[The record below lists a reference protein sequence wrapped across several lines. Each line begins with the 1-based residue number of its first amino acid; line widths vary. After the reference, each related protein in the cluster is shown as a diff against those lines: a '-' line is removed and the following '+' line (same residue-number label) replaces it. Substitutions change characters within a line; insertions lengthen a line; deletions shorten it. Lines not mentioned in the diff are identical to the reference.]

1 MTDKIERAGG
11 WPFSRIGGLAGLGFA
26 VIIVGANLILEPA
39 GMPLVGADIDKV
51 NTFFTTKAVP
61 AQLSSACTPAAWLCV
76 IVFGAAAVATIWP
89 RERAAGSAWS
99 LVGFA
104 GLLLQTGTFVCV
116 VAIRLALSA
125 TTDHSP
131 AATAGLW
138 AVHNALFTINGL
150 FLATAILGLSLG
162 GLRTG
167 LIHRWHAIL
176 GLTAATGQF
185 VSATLTPLII
195 DHPNPL
201 ALLSLITWLMW
212 VVWLAAYGITLFR
225 LQPAR
230 LDHQLAA
237 A

>member
-1 MTDKIERAGG
+1 MTDKTERVGG

-26 VIIVGANLILEPA
+26 LIAVGANLILEPA
-39 GMPLVGADIDKV
+39 GMPRVGADIGAV
-51 NTFFTTKAVP
+51 NTFFTTEAVP
-61 AQLSSACTPAAWLCV
+61 AQLSSACTPAAWLCM
-76 IVFGAAAVATIWP
+76 IVFGAAAVAIIWP

-125 TTDHSP
+125 TADHTP

-138 AVHNALFTINGL
+138 AMHNALFTVNGL
-150 FLATAILGLSLG
+150 FLATAMLGLSLG

-167 LIHRWHAIL
+167 LIRRWHAIL

-201 ALLSLITWLMW
+201 ALLGLVTWLMW
-212 VVWLAAYGITLFR
+212 AAWLGAYGIILFR

-230 LDHQLAA
+230 LDGQLVAA
-237 A
+237 